1 MIKNTP
7 NSNIKPFQSK
17 RTVTH
22 HVEKIKASPQQ
33 IFPLLCPMQEY
44 KWIDGWQ
51 CEMVHSDSGAVENNC
66 VFKEEKT
73 SPILFD
79 LVIPTHWI
87 VSLYDPEKYRI
98 QFVLLMGTM
107 AIAKVDVEIQG
118 LGGQLSSIAWT
129 FMITSLSEEANRNI
143 NETTKRKAKL
153 LLSILAQSLKHYC
166 ETGELL
172 RLNGVNMMR
181 MGLST
186 SLAGVLKSHLN
197 RLEPNGNNGGLI

>member
-17 RTVTH
+17 RIVSH
-22 HVEKIKASPQQ
+22 HVEKIKASPEQV
-33 IFPLLCPMQEY
+33 FPLLCPVEEY

-51 CEMVHSDSGAVENNC
+51 YEMVYSDTGAVENNC

-73 SPILFD
+73 SPILYD
-79 LVIPTHWI
+79 LAVPTHWI

-98 QFVLLMGTM
+98 QFVLLAGTM

-118 LGGQLSSIAWT
+118 LGEKLSSIAWT
-129 FMITSLSEEANRNI
+129 FTITSLSEEANRI
-143 NETTKRKAKL
+143 ISASTEQKAKL
-153 LLSILAQSLKHYC
+153 ILSILGKSLKHYC
-166 ETGELL
+166 ETGELF

-181 MGLST
+181 MGLSSNLVGILT
-186 SLAGVLKSHLN
+186 SHVNHLGSE
-197 RLEPNGNNGGLI
+197 RQ